1 MGSSILGDSVVS
13 ILNVQEILQLNHL
26 SQPAEQ
32 ISTAPSLDYEDA
44 RMLETEK

>member
-26 SQPAEQ
+26 SQAAEKLN
-32 ISTAPSLDYEDA
+32 SSAALDYEDA
-44 RMLETEK
+44 RMLETAK